1 MGLLDNIGKKLS
13 SMSDDDKRGMA
24 LNLASGFAG
33 MSGNPNTNSIMAGI
47 EGQKAALAS
56 RREKAT
62 ASDKLTAQT
71 AQALKLISTTYPDI
85 AQAIQGGF
93 MSPKEGMKEVMR
105 RRNEPEKERKIVKG
119 ADNYNYYADDQ
130 SRVLGDVTVAQI
142 DSRTAQQKNYEY
154 WIEKGLT
161 DAQAQAQ
168 VKSGTNISL
177 GEKGFLKGMGTG
189 GSDILNIKQAQ
200 ATGAVN
206 SINTINS
213 IRPLLESGVFAGP
226 LAENQM
232 MVTRLASK
240 FGIKGGDSAEVLAN
254 TTAAMQKLANLELTA
269 AASMKGQG
277 QISDNERRLIK
288 RASGGDLMAMTSGEV
303 SMLLDGLDKLA
314 RQRIDEY
321 GDYMGKVSEIDGAA
335 QFMPLYEV
343 NAPSPYTPSLPAGV
357 TVKRI
362 P

>member
-1 MGLLDNIGKKLS
+1 MAGLFDFITSKDPASVERRLRLAQGLG
-13 SMSDDDKRGMA
+13 GMTT
-24 LNLASGFAG
+24 
-33 MSGNPNTNSIMAGI
+33 NPNVGLQNSIQGRLEGI
-47 EGQKAALAS
+47 QKTRATTAS
-56 RREKAT
+56 
-62 ASDKLTAQT
+62 SDKLAAQT
-71 AQALKLISTTYPDI
+71 AQALKLIGTQYPDI

-93 MSPKEGMKEVMR
+93 MSPNEGMQEVMR
-105 RRNEPEKERKIVKG
+105 RRNEPAKERKIIKG
-119 ADNYNYYADDQ
+119 ADSYNYYADDG
-130 SRVLGDVTVAQI
+130 SRVLGDVTVAPK
-142 DSRTAQQKNYEY
+142 DSRTAQQKDYEY
-154 WIEKGLT
+154 WIDKGLT
-161 DAQAQAQ
+161 EAQAQTQ
-168 VKSGTNISL
+168 VRSGTNISL

>member
-1 MGLLDNIGKKLS
+1 MSFFGNNKLDSKQREGLL
-13 SMSDDDKRGMA
+13 GMA
-24 LNLASGFAG
+24 SILSG
-33 MSGNPNTNSIMAGI
+33 MSTNPNVALQGMASQGI
-47 EGQKAALAS
+47 ADIQKTRAS
-56 RREKAT
+56 T
-62 ASDKLTAQT
+62 VSSDKLAKE
-71 AQALKLISTTYPDI
+71 AEQALRLIGIKHPDLT
-85 AQAIQGGF
+85 QAIQGGF
-93 MSPKEGMKEVMR
+93 MSGKEGMQEVMR
-105 RRNEPEKERKIVKG
+105 RKNLPAKERKIVKG
-119 ADNYNYYADDQ
+119 ADGYNYYSDDQ
-130 SRVLGDVTVAQI
+130 TRVLSDVTAPTV
-142 DSRTAQQKNYEY
+142 DGRTAQQKNYEY
-154 WIEKGLT
+154 WINKGLT